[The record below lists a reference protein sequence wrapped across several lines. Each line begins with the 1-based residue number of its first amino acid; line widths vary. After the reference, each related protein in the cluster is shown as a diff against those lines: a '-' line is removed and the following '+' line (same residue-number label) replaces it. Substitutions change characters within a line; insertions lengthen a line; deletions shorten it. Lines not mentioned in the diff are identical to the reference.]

1 MVKIR
6 LRRVGAKKQPS
17 YRVVVADSRSPRD
30 GRFIET
36 IGFYNP
42 RTEPQTVEIKEDR
55 ALYWLSQGAQPTDAV
70 AGLLTRQGTMD
81 RLARYKSGESLDVLL
96 AEAAAAR
103 EQLAEEAEAADL
115 QVEAEEIAEAAEAE
129 VTEAEEE
136 EKEVVESDTKAEAT
150 EDVADSEE
158 TLEPAEEDA

>member
-42 RTEPQTVEIKEDR
+42 RTEPPTVEIKEDR

-70 AGLLTRQGTMD
+70 AGLLKRLGTMD
-81 RLARYKSGESLDVLL
+81 RLARYKSGESLDVLI

-103 EQLAEEAEAADL
+103 EQKKAEL
-115 QVEAEEIAEAAEAE
+115 QVEAEEISQAAEAE
-129 VTEAEEE
+129 VAEAEAE
-136 EKEVVESDTKAEAT
+136 EKEVVESEEMETEAT

-158 TLEPAEEDA
+158 ALEPAEKEV

>member
-42 RTEPQTVEIKEDR
+42 RTKPQTVEIKEDR

-103 EQLAEEAEAADL
+103 EKLAEEAETPEV

-129 VTEAEEE
+129 VAEAETE
-136 EKEVVESDTKAEAT
+136 EKEVVTEEMETEAT

-158 TLEPAEEDA
+158 ALEPAEKEV

>member
-42 RTEPQTVEIKEDR
+42 RTEPPTVEIKEDR
-55 ALYWLSQGAQPTDAV
+55 ALHWLSQGAQPTDAV
-70 AGLLTRQGTMD
+70 AGLLTRLGTMD

-103 EQLAEEAEAADL
+103 EQEKAEL
-115 QVEAEEIAEAAEAE
+115 QVEAEEIAQAAEAE
-129 VTEAEEE
+129 VAEAEAE
-136 EKEVVESDTKAEAT
+136 EKEVVESEEIETEAT

-158 TLEPAEEDA
+158 ALEPAEKEV